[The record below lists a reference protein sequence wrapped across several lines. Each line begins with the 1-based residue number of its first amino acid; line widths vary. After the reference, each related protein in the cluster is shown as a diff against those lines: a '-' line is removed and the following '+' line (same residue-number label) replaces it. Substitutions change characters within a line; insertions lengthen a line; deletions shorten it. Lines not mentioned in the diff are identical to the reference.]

1 MSDRR
6 GHNDQQKPQEGKD
19 LQVCGQA
26 MDGTMPVDVEALTSV
41 MTMMVTLVSV
51 NLALDWKVDLL
62 LALLREHLK
71 EQTSYEE
78 SGNDADQSTEAHAQA
93 FVLDSRDAVIG

>member
-1 MSDRR
+1 M
-6 GHNDQQKPQEGKD
+6 
-19 LQVCGQA
+19 CGQA

-71 EQTSYEE
+71 E
-78 SGNDADQSTEAHAQA
+78 
-93 FVLDSRDAVIG
+93 